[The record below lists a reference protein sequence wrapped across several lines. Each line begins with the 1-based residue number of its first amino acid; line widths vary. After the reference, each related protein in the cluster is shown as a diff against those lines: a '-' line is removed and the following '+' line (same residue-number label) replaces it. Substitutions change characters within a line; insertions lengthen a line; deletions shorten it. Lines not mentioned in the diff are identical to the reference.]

1 MEADGKWEVCY
12 GDLREG
18 EPADGGAE
26 NEGAFKC
33 WKREEEAEAEQGYG
47 QAGGED
53 WREAEG
59 VESCDEP
66 VEERGLLK
74 PRLAP
79 KGWGD
84 PVS

>member
-1 MEADGKWEVCY
+1 MEADGEREVCY

-18 EPADGGAE
+18 EPADSGAE
-26 NEGAFKC
+26 HEGGFKRGE
-33 WKREEEAEAEQGYG
+33 REEEAKAEQGYG
-47 QAGGED
+47 EASGKVL
-53 WREAEG
+53 REAEG
-59 VESCDEP
+59 VEYCDEP
-66 VEERGLLK
+66 VEERGLLE